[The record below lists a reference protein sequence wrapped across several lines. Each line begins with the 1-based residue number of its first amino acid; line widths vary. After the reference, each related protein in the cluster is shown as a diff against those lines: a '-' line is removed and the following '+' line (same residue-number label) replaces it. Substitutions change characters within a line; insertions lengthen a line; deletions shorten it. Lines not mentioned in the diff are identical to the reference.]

1 MHNVPDAI
9 AIAEY
14 PAGLSVIPIAF
25 LLSFGLLGAVRTWR
39 ALRRR
44 RAFRDFAAARH
55 LQFVGTIPSDA
66 RAPYTRIDKV
76 RRAVLLWNVI
86 EGQWDGL
93 PVRLFDMPERFP
105 RGRRTTAILV
115 TVGDILDRGAEAERA
130 ITAIPKVRIRDELRR
145 RLRLAHATT
154 RGRGAGYMAVV
165 GRHDRQGDGARRE
178 GGGPAR
184 RVDRR
189 ASSQPGHVRHARRGV
204 RPGRRHTFFTVF
216 SQACDIPCVQSGR
229 GGFEP

>member
-25 LLSFGLLGAVRTWR
+25 LLSFGLLGAVRIWR

-55 LQFVGTIPSDA
+55 LQFAGTIPSDA

-115 TVGDILDRGAEAERA
+115 TVGDILHRGAEAERA
-130 ITAIPKVRIRDELRR
+130 ITAIPKVRIETNFDVVCVSPMRQLEAAELATWLSSAVTIARAMERDAKAEARPD
-145 RLRLAHATT
+145 AST
-154 RGRGAGYMAVV
+154 
-165 GRHDRQGDGARRE
+165 GAR
-178 GGGPAR
+178 PA
-184 RVDRR
+184 
-189 ASSQPGHVRHARRGV
+189 SRGMF
-204 RPGRRHTFFTVF
+204 GTLD
-216 SQACDIPCVQSGR
+216 A
-229 GGFEP
+229 E